1 MAAHTYSDLARHV
14 GHEIVCV
21 HYADGE
27 NVALECEE
35 CCEVLLDFDRPPGAK
50 GPGYPE
56 PDDG

>member
-14 GHEIVCV
+14 GHEIACV

-27 NVALECEE
+27 NVGLECEE
-35 CCEVLLDFDRPPGAK
+35 CCEVLLDFDRPPAVK